1 MKALALLTIAIAL
14 AAAPLVA
21 QQAQSQGQGQGEKP
35 APNKEARAAPTVAGK
50 WSMNIHM
57 EQGARQATLDVK
69 LDGTKVAGAIAS
81 EAGETAIAGSYVEG
95 KLVFSMTM
103 QTGNGDLQIGFNGAL
118 KDDGSLAGT
127 LDYGQGA
134 INWTAVRMKEK

>member
-14 AAAPLVA
+14 AAAPLAA
-21 QQAQSQGQGQGEKP
+21 QQTQGQGQGEKP
-35 APNKEARAAPTVAGK
+35 APTKEAKAAPTVAGK

-57 EQGARQATLDVK
+57 EQGARQATLDIK
-69 LDGTKVAGAIAS
+69 LDGTKVAGTVAS
-81 EAGETAIAGSYVEG
+81 EAGETAIAGEYVDG
-95 KLVFSMTM
+95 KLVFSTTM
-103 QTGNGDLQIGFNGAL
+103 QTSNGDLQIGFNGGL